1 MKNLVGGGTTAKSPD
16 LVSITLTYRKKLRPK
31 WMHTFEID
39 LTNEVSGTP
48 LEQRAALVTAMET
61 PTFVEVTFRNDTG
74 NTRNIYADLIAP
86 RGEEKTGTDETGK
99 FRITAL
105 EQLAGA

>member
-1 MKNLVGGGTTAKSPD
+1 MIKIIL
-16 LVSITLTYRKKLRPK
+16 IYRKKLRPR

-39 LTNEVSGTP
+39 LANEVSGTP

-61 PTFVEVTFRNDTG
+61 ETFVEVTVRNDTG
-74 NTRNIYADLIAP
+74 NTRNIYVDLIAP

-99 FRITAL
+99 FSITAL